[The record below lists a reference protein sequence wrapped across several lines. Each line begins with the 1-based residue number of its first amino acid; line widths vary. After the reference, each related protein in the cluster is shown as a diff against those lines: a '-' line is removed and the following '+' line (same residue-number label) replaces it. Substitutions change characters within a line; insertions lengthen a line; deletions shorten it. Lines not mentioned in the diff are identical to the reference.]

1 MRITVSQAASML
13 ECQERTVQGMIRA
26 GFLGAYILRDG
37 KQRGSYYI
45 TSEQVERFKKGEKVG
60 EKNVND

>member
-1 MRITVSQAASML
+1 MRITVSQAESML

-45 TSEQVERFKKGEKVG
+45 TSEQVEKFRKGEKVG
-60 EKNVND
+60 